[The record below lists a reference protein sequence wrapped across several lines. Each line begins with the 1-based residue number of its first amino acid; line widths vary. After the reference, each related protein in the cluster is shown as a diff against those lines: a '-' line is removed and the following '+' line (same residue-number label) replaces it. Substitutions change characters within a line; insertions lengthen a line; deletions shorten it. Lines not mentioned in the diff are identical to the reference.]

1 MTRNLQDIDAG
12 QVEAALAAGD
22 PKAILHLIEGRHPAD
37 VADAIEPLP
46 ERLKQRVFELL
57 DPETAADVLVELNDP
72 SREEILEETSP
83 VRLAEIAGEMESDDA
98 ADLIAELPDET
109 AALVLRNMGRE
120 EMETVTEL
128 LRYPDDTA
136 GGIMKRELLAIPED
150 GTAAQAVRALQRLAQ
165 QQEVEDIHNV
175 FVVDREGRLVGV
187 LPLGRLLLV
196 DGATPIRKTMNEEL
210 VKVET
215 GVDQEEVA
223 RIFKKYDL
231 VSIPVVNAGGRLV
244 GRITV
249 DDVVD
254 VLEEES
260 IEDMLLMSG
269 LDEDDRIFCP
279 PSRSVRKRLPWL
291 YINLATALIAAS
303 IVALFEDT
311 ISRMVTLAVFLPVVA
326 MLGGNT
332 GMQTLTLI
340 TRGIAMGEIGWNNIW
355 RALAKESLVALAN
368 GVAVGTVMAI
378 GTYLWRGDWMLGCL
392 IGLAL
397 IANMFVAGTVGTLTP
412 VVLKRM
418 SIDPAVASGII
429 VTTVTDAFG
438 FLSFLG
444 LATLALEY
452 FGR

>member
-1 MTRNLQDIDAG
+1 MTRNHHEIDAG
-12 QVEAALAAGD
+12 RVEAALAADD
-22 PKAILHLIEGRHPAD
+22 PKAVLRLIEERHPAD
-37 VADAIEPLP
+37 IADAIEPLP
-46 ERLKQRVFELL
+46 ETLKRRVFELL

-83 VRLAEIAGEMESDDA
+83 ARLAEIAGEMESDDA
-98 ADLIAELPDET
+98 ADLIAELPRET

-128 LRYPDDTA
+128 LRYPEDTA

-150 GTAAQAVRALQRLAQ
+150 GTVAQAVRALQGLAQ
-165 QQEVEDIHNV
+165 QGEVEDIHNV
-175 FVVDREGRLVGV
+175 LVVDREGRLVGII
-187 LPLGRLLLV
+187 PLGRLLLV
-196 DGATPIRKTMNEEL
+196 DGATPIRKAMNL
-210 VKVET
+210 DPVRVET

-223 RIFKKYDL
+223 SIFKKYNL
-231 VSIPVVNAGGRLV
+231 VSLPVVNAGGRLV
-244 GRITV
+244 GSITV

-269 LDEDDRIFCP
+269 VDEDDRIFCP
-279 PSRSVRKRLPWL
+279 PSQSVRKRLPWL
-291 YINLATALIAAS
+291 YINLATALIAVS

-340 TRGIAMGEIGWNNIW
+340 TRGIAMGEVGWNNIW
-355 RALAKESLVALAN
+355 RALANESLVALAN
-368 GVAVGTVMAI
+368 GVAVGTVMEI
-378 GTYLWRGDWMLGCL
+378 GTYLWRGDWMLGCV

-418 SIDPAVASGII
+418 RIDPAVASGII
-429 VTTVTDAFG
+429 VTTFTDAFG
-438 FLSFLG
+438 YFSFLG

-452 FGR
+452 LGL